1 MSGLEIIGGA
11 DGPESKVIKSERTS
25 QVQLLQTAF
34 LSVSSLDILPSS
46 PTWNSQLPLLSEEVQ
61 YQWVSEA

>member
-34 LSVSSLDILPSS
+34 LSVSSLDILSSS